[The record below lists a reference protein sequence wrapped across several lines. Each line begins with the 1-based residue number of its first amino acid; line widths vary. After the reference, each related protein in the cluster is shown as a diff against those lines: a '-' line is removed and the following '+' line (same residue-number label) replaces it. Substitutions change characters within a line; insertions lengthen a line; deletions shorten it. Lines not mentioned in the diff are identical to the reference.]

1 MFIFVVRVKFLQQ
14 GVLEFAQ
21 EFSEPAK
28 ISQPVKFR
36 TLRNFRNP
44 TVALATVAVLS
55 FVKKTKKNFSFIYI
69 FKKKII
75 LLSLKNN

>member
-44 TVALATVAVLS
+44 TVAIATVAVLS
-55 FVKKTKKNFSFIYI
+55 FVKKTKKTFLLFIYL
-69 FKKKII
+69 KKNYFVVSK
-75 LLSLKNN
+75 K